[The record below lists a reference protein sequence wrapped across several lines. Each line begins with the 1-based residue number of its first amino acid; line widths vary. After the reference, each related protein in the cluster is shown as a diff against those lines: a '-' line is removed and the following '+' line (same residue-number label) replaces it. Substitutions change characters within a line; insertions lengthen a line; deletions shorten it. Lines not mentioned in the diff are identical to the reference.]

1 MNEAILSKIGHIQ
14 GGIRMLRQKMDR
26 VLTIIFTVL
35 TFALSMAS
43 HATSAKDAKAI
54 VTPVAKA
61 DMRLATPATLG
72 GTNLQAG
79 EYSITA
85 DGAHAKF
92 LKNGKVIAEASV
104 EWKDEGAKPKT
115 TAIFMDGN
123 QIKEIHFGG
132 KMKYVEITQ

>member
-1 MNEAILSKIGHIQ
+1 
-14 GGIRMLRQKMDR
+14 MLRHKMNR
-26 VLTIIFTVL
+26 ALTIIFAAL

-43 HATSAKDAKAI
+43 HATPAKDAKSI
-54 VTPVAKA
+54 VTAVVKM
-61 DMRLATPATLG
+61 DLRLSTPATLG

-85 DGAHAKF
+85 DDTHAKF

-104 EWKDEGAKPKT
+104 QWKDESAKPQT
-115 TAIFMDGN
+115 TAIVIDGN

>member
-1 MNEAILSKIGHIQ
+1 
-14 GGIRMLRQKMDR
+14 MLRQKVDR
-26 VLTIIFTVL
+26 LLTIIFAAL

-43 HATSAKDAKAI
+43 HATPANDAKSI
-54 VTPVAKA
+54 VTPVVKA
-61 DMRLATPATLG
+61 DMRLSNPATLG

-79 EYSITA
+79 EYLITA
-85 DGAHAKF
+85 DDAHAKF

-104 EWKDEGAKPKT
+104 QWKAEGAKAKA

-132 KMKYVEITQ
+132 KMKYAEITQ